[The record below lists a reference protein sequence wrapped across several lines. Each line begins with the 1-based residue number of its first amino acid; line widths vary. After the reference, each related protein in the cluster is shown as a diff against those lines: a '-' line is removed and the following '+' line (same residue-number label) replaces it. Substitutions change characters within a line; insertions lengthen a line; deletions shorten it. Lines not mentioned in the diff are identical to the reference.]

1 MVRYWT
7 RKFLDSL
14 LSTLPIFFV
23 ILALYLFEKFDVWVF
38 ASIAPEMKITDMEFI
53 AFSVCAA
60 LIAFGLGL
68 FTVGADQSMSQIGE
82 LVGGS
87 LMKKRKLWLMIL
99 MTFILG
105 VFVTIAEP
113 DLAVLSGQLGG
124 ISATLIVWTIGIGVG
139 FFLVV
144 GVLRIVFNKPLNIFF
159 IAFYG
164 LIFALAYLV
173 DPRLLPICFDSGG
186 VTTGPVT
193 VPFILAFGIGVAAS
207 RQGAHSGDDSFG
219 LTALCSIGP
228 ILAVMVLA
236 RFVNPAIL
244 DAPYILESISG
255 DFWANLGFV
264 TLSCMKEVGLAI
276 LPIGVFF
283 LLYDLFVLRLPIVKL
298 TKIFIGLAYAFIGLV
313 ALLAAVNAGFKPIGS
328 KIGESLG
335 GQSDLF
341 PAALILAAFF
351 GLFGVLA
358 EPAVHVLARQIE
370 TVSEGTIKQGAAL
383 AVFAVSI
390 GSAVVLAILRSY
402 FDFDL
407 MYYLI
412 PGYILS
418 LALSFVVPK
427 IYTAIAFD
435 SGGVASGPM
444 TSTFV
449 LPFCIGFAYSKLGGS
464 SGSEVTTGAVYQ
476 DGFGLVALVAMMP
489 LIILQLVGLYAQIRK
504 TILYRQA
511 RRRIVDENDDQII
524 HFGKEEA

>member
-1 MVRYWT
+1 MARYWT
-7 RKFLDSL
+7 KKFLDSL

-23 ILALYLFEKFDVWVF
+23 ILALYLLEKFNVWIF
-38 ASIAPEMKITDMEFI
+38 ASVSQDMNITDDEFV

-60 LIAFGLGL
+60 MIALGLGL

-87 LMKKRKLWLMIL
+87 LMKKRKLLLMIV

-113 DLAVLSGQLGG
+113 DLAVLSGQLSGL
-124 ISATLIVWTIGIGVG
+124 SATLIIWTIGIGVG

-144 GVLRIVFNKPLNIFF
+144 GVLRIVFNKQLNIFF
-159 IAFYG
+159 IVFYG

-193 VPFILAFGIGVAAS
+193 VPFILAFGIGIAAS
-207 RQGAHSGDDSFG
+207 RQSGRAGDDSFG

-236 RFVNPAIL
+236 RFVNPS
-244 DAPYILESISG
+244 ILENPYLLETISG
-255 DFWANLGFV
+255 DFWSNLGYV

-276 LPIGVFF
+276 LPIAGLF
-283 LLYDLFVLRLPIVKL
+283 LIYNFIFLRLPAVKL
-298 TKIFIGLAYAFIGLV
+298 IKIFVGLIYAFIGLV
-313 ALLAAVNAGFKPIGS
+313 ALLTAVNAGFKPVAS
-328 KIGESLG
+328 KVGESLG
-335 GQSDLF
+335 GQSELF
-341 PAALILAAFF
+341 PAALILAALF

-370 TVSEGTIKQGAAL
+370 SVSEGTIKTPVAL
-383 AVFAVSI
+383 TVFAISI
-390 GSAVVLAILRSY
+390 GSAVLLAVVRTY
-402 FDFDL
+402 FGFDL

-412 PGYILS
+412 PGYIIS

-449 LPFCIGFAYSKLGGS
+449 LPFCIGFAYSKLGES
-464 SGSEVTTGAVYQ
+464 SGATTGEVYQ
-476 DGFGLVALVAMMP
+476 YGFGLVALVAMMP